1 MMVEIDNDFN
11 QESKPH
17 GFPHR
22 DGLPIIQGPQ
32 VYQFKDCLVPPSWQF
47 IFILFILGNHPV
59 FQVHDVNITDVL
71 LFVVQIS
78 EM

>member
-1 MMVEIDNDFN
+1 MEPIKIRRMMVEIDNDFN

-32 VYQFKDCLVPPSWQF
+32 VYQFKDCQVPPWLNKVN
-47 IFILFILGNHPV
+47 LF
-59 FQVHDVNITDVL
+59 
-71 LFVVQIS
+71 LFYLF
-78 EM
+78 